1 MGGLHNGDTGAAVDD
16 ALQMM
21 AQAYP
26 TVLGKENLRETS
38 SARAAARLARAGQQ
52 HQQQHQQ
59 SAQVA
64 TPATMT
70 AAAVQPLAAYATVVA
85 AADTRASRRRKSLP
99 HPPGDGSGVAA
110 AAAVAFSP
118 DRLVNTIY
126 CERSATQKKCSQ
138 DHSWNAPLPSLPP
151 SLSPTLPY
159 PSSCFTQLC

>member
-151 SLSPTLPY
+151 SLFPTLPY